1 MRDDASLVEVLTF
14 FLQENADR
22 LTLAQMELATVFM
35 LGEMKGPLLHDQFES
50 VGIRVMLRIAR
61 RVHWHVEFK

>member
-35 LGEMKGPLLHDQFES
+35 LGEMKGPLLHGQFES
-50 VGIRVMLRIAR
+50 VGIRVMLRTAR